1 MGAIM
6 QNYMDLTGKVA
17 LVTGASSGIG
27 HATAIALANCGAAVA
42 LNFNRNEIGAE
53 LLRKQ
58 ISANGGRA
66 VAIQADVTVAG
77 DVDALVKR
85 TTEELGPIDI
95 LVNNAGSLI
104 ERLRILDMSEERW
117 DQVIDLNLKSAFL
130 CAQAV
135 ATSMIERK
143 TGTIINLSSIAG
155 RNGGALGSIH
165 YSSAKGGLISFTKG
179 LAKELA
185 PHGIRVNAVSPGVID
200 TPYHE
205 QFSSP
210 EMMKNYVNAIPL
222 GRVGTSEDVAKVIA
236 FLASDAAGYLVGET
250 IEVNGGMYMD

>member
-1 MGAIM
+1 M

-42 LNFNRNEIGAE
+42 LNFHKNEIGAE

-58 ISANGGRA
+58 ITGSGGKA
-66 VAIQADVTVAG
+66 VTIQADVTKAN

-85 TTEELGPIDI
+85 TAEELGPIDI

-104 ERLRILDMSEERW
+104 ERLRILEMSEERW
-117 DQVIDLNLKSAFL
+117 DEVIDLNLKSAFL
-130 CAQAV
+130 CAKAVSQA
-135 ATSMIERK
+135 MIERK
-143 TGTIINLSSIAG
+143 SGAIINLSSIAG

-210 EMMKNYVNAIPL
+210 EMMKNYVNSIPI
-222 GRVGTSEDVAKVIA
+222 GRVGTSEDVAKVIV

>member
-1 MGAIM
+1 M
-6 QNYMDLTGKVA
+6 QNYLDLTGKVA

-42 LNFNRNEIGAE
+42 LNFHRNEIGAE

-58 ISANGGRA
+58 IVANGGKA
-66 VAIQADVTVAG
+66 VAIQADVTVAS
-77 DVDALVKR
+77 DVDALVRR

-104 ERLRILDMSEERW
+104 ERLRILEMSEERW

-130 CAQAV
+130 CAKAV
-135 ATSMIERK
+135 APSMIERK
-143 TGTIINLSSIAG
+143 SGAIINLSSIAG

-210 EMMKNYVNAIPL
+210 EMMKNYVTGIPL
-222 GRVGTSEDVAKVIA
+222 GRVGTSDDVAKVIA